1 MIEAILIYIILFFV
15 MVIQTVIGV
24 GVLVIGTPI
33 LLLLDINLII
43 AISILL
49 PISIA
54 TSLINLIYFWRNK
67 KISFKIIDQETKK
80 YFFYFCLPCIFVGL
94 YFLKLTSSYF
104 NYNYIVGTV
113 IILSII
119 FTTKFNALTNINKV
133 TKIIYL
139 SVIGVIHGLTNSGGT
154 LLSIFISN
162 KNNKINSRYNI
173 TFFYFFLASFQ
184 LILFLLIFT
193 NEFINI
199 KYIWVILFCPLTS
212 VVGNIIQN
220 KISDNKFRKVINFVA
235 VFASLS
241 LFFK

>member
-1 MIEAILIYIILFFV
+1 